1 MTRYTRHQLIVLLV
15 LLGAAGLGL
24 AVGHWRR
31 AHPDLL
37 ERLEQFERTPRSASP
52 LAPPA
57 PVSSPPAQPQRERR
71 GAMSQSARGRGQAS
85 SKLGLERRS
94 LPSTPRQT
102 SSEAAIDLNR
112 ANAAELTR
120 LPGVGRA
127 LATRIVAAREAVGP
141 FTTVDDLQRVRGLRR
156 NKIDRLRP
164 LVTAAP

>member
-71 GAMSQSARGRGQAS
+71 GAMSQSAQGRGQAS